1 MFGEPL
7 GIRYGRG
14 SGVSATPYSFNGGAD
29 GWREGCLQ
37 AGAVTAMRRG
47 PRAAGGRREAV
58 SVTVKQPVAAQD
70 AVIFNEP
77 GRRARVAC
85 GDGGDPMPRVHAPA
99 GYGIGAALQITALV
113 WLPGSK
119 HPLKSFMPA
128 VRSANVEFSWPGF
141 VGRVAPAR
149 ARFALTPRPASGAS
163 GEVRQ
168 GKQGGA
174 T

>member
-119 HPLKSFMPA
+119 ADAQPRNEARSVASA
-128 VRSANVEFSWPGF
+128 VPSCQPSAVPMLNFR
-141 VGRVAPAR
+141 GRGS
-149 ARFALTPRPASGAS
+149 L
-163 GEVRQ
+163 GESRQ
-168 GKQGGA
+168 RERGLR
-174 T
+174 